1 MRTATRLILGTTT
14 LLVIALLLTVW
25 LAVRELTGQSLLD
38 DLTNSTNT
46 NSVRWHLW
54 MILLR
59 VGAPL
64 FAAMLAL
71 YLWARHLIAPMH
83 RLARAAQQMS
93 AEHLHERLPVSGR
106 GDEFDELT
114 KVFNDMAARLERSF
128 EQVRDFTLNASHEL
142 KTPLAIMRSDV
153 EEMLDTAGFS
163 EAQHR
168 MLDAHLDEIDRL
180 GRLVDALSFLT
191 KADAHLVSIAHEP
204 VALDDIV
211 REAAEDAQALGA
223 ARNVSASLGECPK
236 TQVLGDR
243 HRLRQ
248 VLLILCDN
256 AVKYNLRDG
265 TGRVRIELLR
275 KGSEASVSISN
286 TGVPLT
292 AEEMAYVFERF
303 YRGSAEQSR
312 SIEGSGLGLS
322 IARWLIQQHGGRIT
336 CESVDGETRFTVTL
350 KAEAP

>member
-1 MRTATRLILGTTT
+1 MKTATRLILGTTA
-14 LLVIALLLTVW
+14 LLLLALLLTVW

-38 DLTNSTNT
+38 DLSGAKDAGAI
-46 NSVRWHLW
+46 RWHLW

-64 FAAMLAL
+64 FAATLAL
-71 YLWARHLIAPMH
+71 YLWARHLMAPMA

-93 AEHLHERLPVSGR
+93 ADRLHERLPNSGR

-114 KVFNDMAARLERSF
+114 KVFNAMAARLERSF

-163 EAQHR
+163 ETQHQ
-168 MLDAHLDEIDRL
+168 MLESHLDEIDRL

-191 KADAHLVSIAHEP
+191 KADAQLINIEHSP
-204 VALDDIV
+204 VALDDLV
-211 REAAEDAQALGA
+211 REAVEDAEALGA
-223 ARNVSASLGECPK
+223 ARNVTASLGECVP
-236 TQVLGDR
+236 TSVIGDR

-265 TGRVRIELLR
+265 TGKVWIAL
-275 KGSEASVSISN
+275 KCQGKEAHVCVSN
-286 TGVPLT
+286 TGQVLSP
-292 AEEMAYVFERF
+292 EELAYVFERF
-303 YRGSAEQSR
+303 YRGAAEQSR

-322 IARWLIQQHGGRIT
+322 IARWIIEQHRGRIV
-336 CESVDGETRFTVTL
+336 CESAVGETTFTVIL
-350 KAEAP
+350 PMIED